1 MTGDEPIE
9 LWMNRYK
16 MEALEAALG
25 DSSVESKMRELLE
38 TLYEDMVPEETR
50 RQIDARLQAEYETDR
65 AEAEANRRFAL
76 FRVRE
81 YDEQVCFLEERST
94 SFLNAATKFRNYER
108 GATPGVPQRFA
119 DCYPGS
125 LKLSQDEFR
134 QYLSERLEENSDRVT
149 GVFDFD
155 IDKGTVTALDEDN
168 TWHAYRLK
176 DVSVAAY
183 YANRSKDFSYLQRC
197 EMIQDHLADKELERE
212 TPGDLAQSEELSWS
226 QGPSM

>member
-38 TLYEDMVPEETR
+38 KLYEDVVPDETR
-50 RQIDARLQAEYETDR
+50 RQIDARLQAEYEADK
-65 AEAEANRRFAL
+65 AEAEANRRFAV

-81 YDEQVCFLEERST
+81 HGEQVCFLVNSPT
-94 SFLNAATKFRNYER
+94 NFLNAATTFRNYER
-108 GATPGVPQRFA
+108 GTTAESFA

-125 LKLSQDEFR
+125 LKLSENEF
-134 QYLSERLEENSDRVT
+134 QQHLSERLEETSGRVT
-149 GVFDFD
+149 GAFDLD
-155 IDKGTVTALDEDN
+155 IDEGTVTTLNENN
-168 TWHAYRLK
+168 TWHTYLLK

-183 YANRSKDFSYLQRC
+183 HANRKQNLSYLQRGNLFL
-197 EMIQDHLADKELERE
+197 EHLADKELVQE
-212 TPGDLAQSEELSWS
+212 TLDDLVQSDEPAWS